1 MSDPNDEGPA
11 TGASMLPVM
20 LAVFV
25 GLFFLLVLVL
35 LTGGLVLYV
44 GLCVLGLT
52 ALGAMHY
59 ALWGRTFEEMTAGER
74 EEAELL
80 RRAEER
86 KHPTGI
92 RRFDR

>member
-1 MSDPNDEGPA
+1 MSDPHDEGPA
-11 TGASMLPVM
+11 TGTSMLPMM
-20 LAVFV
+20 LALFLA
-25 GLFFLLVLVL
+25 LFFLLVLVM
-35 LTGGLVLYV
+35 LTGGFILYIGLV
-44 GLCVLGLT
+44 VLGLI

-59 ALWGRTFEEMTAGER
+59 ALWGRAFEQMTAGER

-80 RRAEER
+80 QRAEEQ